1 MLVLAGANDSLPH
14 AGAGRRW
21 SRRTRSCHIGQGI
34 ESGRVPSY
42 KVGSLVEGRGGWPC
56 RRHGEGRLRG
66 TSWRT
71 APLPSCGHLQTG
83 RESYRPP
90 FTQREAQGA
99 SGAGVHGGLGNPG
112 ECVFGPPEPEDA
124 GPADRRQ
131 KEPGDSLARA
141 ALGSSAVVK
150 RACSVAS

>member
-1 MLVLAGANDSLPH
+1 MGLGCTV
-14 AGAGRRW
+14 
-21 SRRTRSCHIGQGI
+21 
-34 ESGRVPSY
+34 V
-42 KVGSLVEGRGGWPC
+42 
-56 RRHGEGRLRG
+56 
-66 TSWRT
+66 
-71 APLPSCGHLQTG
+71 
-83 RESYRPP
+83 
-90 FTQREAQGA
+90 
-99 SGAGVHGGLGNPG
+99 LGNPG